1 MMNKELADKL
11 CVLVRQEL
19 GSDKFSI
26 ITQAV
31 YRKTGSAEPTI
42 VKAVIACMLTAM
54 YAEFLMAD
62 TYRGEIE
69 MWFEDTY
76 GTQSSKPWMA
86 MTEFALNALVDVDL
100 IKE

>member
-11 CVLVRQEL
+11 CLLVRQEL

-62 TYRGEIE
+62 ISWCNRNVVRRYLR
-69 MWFEDTY
+69 Y
-76 GTQSSKPWMA
+76 S
-86 MTEFALNALVDVDL
+86 
-100 IKE
+100 IK